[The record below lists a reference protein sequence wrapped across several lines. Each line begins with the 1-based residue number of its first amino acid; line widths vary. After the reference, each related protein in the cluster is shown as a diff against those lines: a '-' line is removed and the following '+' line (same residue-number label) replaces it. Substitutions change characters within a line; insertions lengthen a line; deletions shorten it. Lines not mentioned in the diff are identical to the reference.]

1 MFAPYDVVGD
11 SFRAENPRMWSPTS
25 ILGARSGRSSY
36 DLNPDGKRLAAGPA
50 EDQGGAVQGRLVFF
64 FNFADYL
71 RKIAPGS

>member
-1 MFAPYDVVGD
+1 MDSQSKVMFAPYDVVGD

-25 ILGARSGRSSY
+25 ILGARS
-36 DLNPDGKRLAAGPA
+36 
-50 EDQGGAVQGRLVFF
+50 EDQGGAVQDRVVFF